1 MAITYLLPNEGNF
14 YKANLHCHTTLSDG
28 HWTPEEVKANYLAH
42 GYSIVAYT
50 DHNQYIYHQH
60 LASEDFLPLAGYEAD
75 NNASP
80 EEYGYKITNHLC
92 AIAID
97 PYKAKYVDRPNVYDI
112 GALNKM
118 IAEMREN
125 GFIVNL
131 NHPSWSGED
140 AGTIA
145 RLEGLSGIETYN
157 HLCEETAALGYGHM
171 HYDVLLKKGH
181 KLFALATDDTHN
193 PTHVQDTPE
202 HPSVEVGC
210 FGGFTMIKAKELSYP
225 EIIRALQAGEF
236 YSTSGPL
243 IHNYYIKD
251 DMLCIDC
258 DPVSQILMKGIF
270 PGGVGSKRSTQD
282 TLTHA
287 EFPLEALRQKKQPF
301 VRIELWRK
309 SDGKMAWTNPYYF
322 D

>member
-97 PYKAKYVDRPNVYDI
+97 PYKAKYVDRPNVYDVD
-112 GALNKM
+112 ALNKM

-145 RLEGLSGIETYN
+145 KLEGLFGLETYN

-171 HYDVLLKKGH
+171 HYDVMLKKGH
-181 KLFALATDDTHN
+181 RLFALATDDTHN
-193 PTHVQDTPE
+193 PTHIQDTPE

-210 FGGFTMIKAKELSYP
+210 FGGFVMIKAKELSYK
-225 EIIRALQAGEF
+225 EVIRALQAGEF
-236 YSTSGPL
+236 YSTNGPL

-309 SDGKMAWTNPYYF
+309 DGKMAWTNPYYF